1 MTKAEVATRTLE
13 SLDRKYRSGLVAD
26 IRARPYPG
34 WIRAIRTGLGLSER
48 ALAQR
53 LGISQVA
60 VDKLEHSEVA
70 GTISLAKL
78 AEVAS
83 AIGCKLVYAL
93 VPDTPLDDIASR

>member
-1 MTKAEVATRTLE
+1 MASRTREGLE
-13 SLDRKYRSGLVAD
+13 RKYRSGLVAD

-34 WIRAIRTGLGLSER
+34 WIRAVRTSLGLNQR
-48 ALAQR
+48 ALAER

-78 AEVAS
+78 AEVGA
-83 AIGCKLVYAL
+83 AVGCKLVYAL
-93 VPDTPLDDIASR
+93 VPDNSLDDRAGL